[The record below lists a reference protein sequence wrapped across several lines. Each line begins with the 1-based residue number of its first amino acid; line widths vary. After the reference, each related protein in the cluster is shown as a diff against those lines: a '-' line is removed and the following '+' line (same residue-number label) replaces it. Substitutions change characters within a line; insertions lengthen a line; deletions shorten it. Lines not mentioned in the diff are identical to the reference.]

1 MLPRIIIH
9 NAISLDGRIDW
20 LTFDLGLFYGL
31 ISRWNE
37 DATMVG
43 SNTLLKGFE
52 EQSHIKDEILTRK
65 SIAQDDAY
73 GVR

>member
-37 DATMVG
+37 DATW
-43 SNTLLKGFE
+43 L
-52 EQSHIKDEILTRK
+52 
-65 SIAQDDAY
+65 
-73 GVR
+73 GVIHF